1 MLLHFNGAFT
11 LPKSRPNKFVVQ
23 STFMTLRNRYLEAI
37 KENFNVVGLS
47 GAVALSA
54 ALLNPIP
61 ILVALVAEAAYLVFV
76 PDSKW
81 YEARLSARYDEEVRA
96 RREKLKREILPQ
108 IRPILQAR
116 FMRLENLHAD
126 IARDGGQEQWLRE
139 VIRKLE
145 FLLEKFLH
153 FAAKEAQFRAYLESA
168 REQVQSSEQM
178 KSSQP
183 GVRAAVR
190 TVQNVAVNAVQ
201 ARRQNQAQMKVR
213 SSAQIPPGQHSAEGQ
228 WVQEA
233 IGEVQA
239 HYDRELAE
247 IKAASENE
255 TEPQTKSLLE
265 RRHDVLWKRREQIG
279 KIGKILTN
287 LNHQLELLEDTFGL
301 ISDEIRAR
309 PPEQVLADI
318 EDVIFQTNTMT
329 QLLDEVSSFDNWSPS
344 RSSMSQAA

>member
-1 MLLHFNGAFT
+1 
-11 LPKSRPNKFVVQ
+11 
-23 STFMTLRNRYLEAI
+23 MTLRNRYLEAL

-47 GAVALSA
+47 SAVALSA

-81 YEARLSARYDEEVRA
+81 YEARLSTRHDEEVRA
-96 RREKLKREILPQ
+96 RREQLKRDILPQ

-168 REQVQSSEQM
+168 REQI
-178 KSSQP
+178 KS
-183 GVRAAVR
+183 AAALQGGQTSLSGRVD
-190 TVQNVAVNAVQ
+190 V
-201 ARRQNQAQMKVR
+201 ARRRAQGQAANSPMQAPRTADR
-213 SSAQIPPGQHSAEGQ
+213 SASDDQ

-233 IGEVQA
+233 ISEVQA

-247 IKAASENE
+247 IKAASDNE

-287 LNHQLELLEDTFGL
+287 LSHQLELLEDTFGL

-329 QLLDEVSSFDNWSPS
+329 QLLDEVSTFDSWTS
-344 RSSMSQAA
+344 RSSASQAA

>member
-1 MLLHFNGAFT
+1 
-11 LPKSRPNKFVVQ
+11 
-23 STFMTLRNRYLEAI
+23 MTLRNRYLEAF
-37 KENFNVVGLS
+37 KENFNVVGIS

-54 ALLNPIP
+54 ALLNPLP
-61 ILVALVAEAAYLVFV
+61 LLVALVAEAAYLVFV

-96 RREKLKREILPQ
+96 RREQLKRDILPQ
-108 IRPILQAR
+108 IRPVLQAR
-116 FMRLENLHAD
+116 FMRLEGLHAD
-126 IARDGGQEQWLRE
+126 LARDAGQELWLRE
-139 VIRKLE
+139 VIRKLD
-145 FLLEKFLH
+145 FLLEKFLQ
-153 FAAKEAQFRAYLESA
+153 FAAKEAQFRTYLDSA
-168 REQVQSSEQM
+168 RQQVHSGEQIRSGQTAQHAKARDARNAAKWAALQKVGQSGAPASNISPSVED
-178 KSSQP
+178 
-183 GVRAAVR
+183 R
-190 TVQNVAVNAVQ
+190 
-201 ARRQNQAQMKVR
+201 
-213 SSAQIPPGQHSAEGQ
+213 

-247 IKAASENE
+247 IKAAAENE
-255 TEPQTKSLLE
+255 TDPQTKTLLD

-329 QLLDEVSSFDNWSPS
+329 QLLDEVSGLDGWSPS
-344 RSSMSQAA
+344 RSSLSQAA

>member
-1 MLLHFNGAFT
+1 MM
-11 LPKSRPNKFVVQ
+11 PS
-23 STFMTLRNRYLEAI
+23 NRYLEAL
-37 KENFNVVGLS
+37 KESFNVVGMS

-54 ALLNPIP
+54 ALLNPLP

-81 YEARLSARYDEEVRA
+81 YEARLSSRYDAEVRA
-96 RREKLKREILPQ
+96 RREQLKREILPQ

-168 REQVQSSEQM
+168 REQVQSSEQI
-178 KSSQP
+178 KSGS
-183 GVRAAVR
+183 VLAAVR
-190 TVQNVAVNAVQ
+190 TVQNVATNVVQ
-201 ARRQNQAQMKVR
+201 TRKQNQAQMKVR
-213 SSAQIPPGQHSAEGQ
+213 SSAHIPPGQHNAEGQ

-233 IGEVQA
+233 ISEVQA

-247 IKAASENE
+247 IKASSDNE

-287 LNHQLELLEDTFGL
+287 LSHQLELLEDTFGL

-329 QLLDEVSSFDNWSPS
+329 QLLDEVSTFDSWSS
-344 RSSMSQAA
+344 RSSASQAA